1 LLLFVGLGYGP
12 WSEIQ
17 DALEEVGEY
26 LANAV
31 SSSDHPRA
39 VHARKLWTQ
48 RKERLIERELDLATG
63 LSMDVRKRF
72 HNIDWRASEIQ
83 AVARMSSGAVVLAD
97 QKELLNRIA
106 AVPRRETPELDRLT
120 AIIRSEF
127 IETGQLYEQGYW
139 AAARLRRELGVNE
152 QKVVEPREYLE
163 QWGVLIKS
171 FHREGCPVE
180 AVTAW
185 GNEHGPVIIINHA
198 VSSKAGHEYGERA
211 TLAHEIA
218 HLILDREGAIPAG
231 EVLGGRT
238 PEYPEKRARAF
249 AAEFLLPRQT
259 AEAVVRCQPSL
270 QKAAHFLQQT
280 YRISTE
286 LLAWQIN
293 NSSARMAL
301 SDEERTLL
309 EQWKTGRTELS
320 TTPELKTQGLARQL
334 VSPVD

>member
-1 LLLFVGLGYGP
+1 MAEKIWWAKRLIGSPDGLQFAFTLYTDDQEGLAWGEGQILLEGEPVWFGEGPEGEEIPLVWTWIDLLEFLGRWWPWLILEEDYPLPLQPLYPAFFIQDAERRWFELPEDQVEEEEEVAHRFIARHDLADAFKGLFLPSLILLRQGKTCHISVAAVRRTRVRP

-26 LANAV
+26 LVNAV

-83 AVARMSSGAVVLAD
+83 AVA
-97 QKELLNRIA
+97 
-106 AVPRRETPELDRLT
+106 
-120 AIIRSEF
+120 
-127 IETGQLYEQGYW
+127 
-139 AAARLRRELGVNE
+139 
-152 QKVVEPREYLE
+152 
-163 QWGVLIKS
+163 
-171 FHREGCPVE
+171 
-180 AVTAW
+180 
-185 GNEHGPVIIINHA
+185 
-198 VSSKAGHEYGERA
+198 
-211 TLAHEIA
+211 
-218 HLILDREGAIPAG
+218 
-231 EVLGGRT
+231 
-238 PEYPEKRARAF
+238 YPEKRARAF

-301 SDEERTLL
+301 SGEERTLL
-309 EQWKTGRTELS
+309 EQWKTGRTEL
-320 TTPELKTQGLARQL
+320 
-334 VSPVD
+334 